1 MGARFSYLGRR
12 IGRKVYIFASC
23 NQEVA
28 DIRVCG
34 PLRHNFHQDPRISQW
49 LLTKNEEVIV
59 FLYWLKYTRQKTT
72 EIVSEVLFST
82 TRLFM
87 ALSTALFYWF
97 IAKFICSFNFTNTA
111 SHRVAKYTNHV
122 RNKGRPL
129 NNSTTVP
136 YSDFDYFS
144 STPMVK
150 MVWND
155 QPRVMAQKCNSN
167 HVPPLFAHRW
177 QDNGQSRTMS
187 WKSFRHSV
195 EVLPLQSTSGLSS
208 QIFIL

>member
-1 MGARFSYLGRR
+1 MAPNKVLLKKWRSYCFS
-12 IGRKVYIFASC
+12 
-23 NQEVA
+23 
-28 DIRVCG
+28 
-34 PLRHNFHQDPRISQW
+34 W
-49 LLTKNEEVIV
+49 LIKIYQAKNNRDSK
-59 FLYWLKYTRQKTT
+59 W
-72 EIVSEVLFST
+72 SSFST

-87 ALSTALFYWF
+87 ALSIALFYWF

-111 SHRVAKYTNHV
+111 SHRVAKYTNLV
-122 RNKGRPL
+122 INKGRPL

-136 YSDFDYFS
+136 YSDLDYFS

-177 QDNGQSRTMS
+177 QDNGQSRTIS

-208 QIFIL
+208 QFFML